1 MKEIDQEVIHELTLA
16 HKHENED
23 FVMPAWRAGIQD
35 RWMRPETSVSGWIPA
50 FHAGMTQARD
60 ST

>member
-1 MKEIDQEVIHELTLA
+1 MKVQIAMI
-16 HKHENED
+16 
-23 FVMPAWRAGIQD
+23 VMPAWMAGIQA
-35 RWMRPETSVSGWIPA
+35 RWMSSETSVSVWIPA